1 MKVGF
6 DIDMTFRLDR
16 IYSTTC
22 IYSKGCVLFQ
32 NCSDPSKVRRGGHY
46 NMKVEFDTKAY
57 LPSTSPFIRVS
68 AYGFT
73 QLAL

>member
-1 MKVGF
+1 
-6 DIDMTFRLDR
+6 MTFRLVLIGYIQR
-16 IYSTTC
+16 HA
-22 IYSKGCVLFQ
+22 YSKGCVLFQ
-32 NCSDPSKVRRGGHY
+32 NCSRSLQGEEGGGGHY
-46 NMKVEFDTKAY
+46 NMKVGFDTKAY